1 MCVWGG
7 GGDVEAVLQCTT
19 RITRVL
25 GEGLCFG
32 VCGFF
37 SFLGGGGGGILTG
50 ITRKFLCVLCSMPL
64 KWTTELTDNDNKGLG
79 L

>member
-1 MCVWGG
+1 MLGAWVCVGAWGVCVCGG

-37 SFLGGGGGGILTG
+37 LIFFLGGGGGILTG
-50 ITRKFLCVLCSMPL
+50 ITRKFLCVLCRCL
-64 KWTTELTDNDNKGLG
+64 
-79 L
+79 

>member
-1 MCVWGG
+1 MCVCGGG

-37 SFLGGGGGGILTG
+37 FFLGGGGGGRDSYWHHQEISVC
-50 ITRKFLCVLCSMPL
+50 IV
-64 KWTTELTDNDNKGLG
+64 
-79 L
+79 